1 MISLQRVLSMR
12 SLNTG
17 YSFFTPIRTLAFML
31 TLWTILVSYLL
42 LPAFNVWDKIGHRPG
57 HPFCTVWKNNKDTV
71 LYPDTLIYFLGYCF
85 PLLFLILCYSLMY
98 KQLKDYSLHADKEGK
113 MTKAAL
119 IMVGSYIL
127 IYTPGFLNS
136 LFNKDLSGENIRPK
150 LALASFNIGWSHAF
164 INPIISILFNP
175 LYRNECLKIMNIKK
189 EEPFRKSVFHSIKTS
204 RTYYSPS
211 KIEWV

>member
-1 MISLQRVLSMR
+1 MSVVNESTWHRIFVLHTRKDSGLYANLVDRFGIFSCLR
-12 SLNTG
+12 STFG
-17 YSFFTPIRTLAFML
+17 TR
-31 TLWTILVSYLL
+31 
-42 LPAFNVWDKIGHRPG
+42 IGHRPG
-57 HPFCTVWKNNKDTV
+57 CPFCTVWKNNQDAV

-98 KQLKDYSLHADKEGK
+98 KQLKDYSLRAGKEGK

-127 IYTPGFLNS
+127 IYTPGFVNY
-136 LFNKDLSGENIRPK
+136 LFNKDISGERVSQI
-150 LALASFNIGWSHAF
+150 LALVSYNTGWSHAF

-175 LYRNECLKIMNIKK
+175 LYRNECLKVLKIKK
-189 EEPFRKSVFHSIKTS
+189 EEPFRKSVFHSIRTS

-211 KIEWV
+211 KIELVPCVH